1 MSGAAWQGENLFD
14 SVGKVRELF
23 KGEVRRSRGTE
34 QESTLEEGAS
44 GSAWLGCSRRKF
56 RAGDESDYVDA

>member
-1 MSGAAWQGENLFD
+1 M
-14 SVGKVRELF
+14 
-23 KGEVRRSRGTE
+23 RSEEAEAQE